1 MATKFVGEPLSSV
14 KWAPLS
20 NSVLDQAS
28 ICATGYIYIEIF
40 PKQLF
45 FLGDESMVLSDLLRI
60 LFDGYVDV
68 FFDEIPVECFKVEI
82 YLPHIFFREIVKS
95 THDVLLNL

>member
-1 MATKFVGEPLSSV
+1 MNFDAVSVVQSFWHPALVEKSVNFAKIRMVELFVSR
-14 KWAPLS
+14 
-20 NSVLDQAS
+20 
-28 ICATGYIYIEIF
+28 EIF

-45 FLGDESMVLSDLLRI
+45 FLGDESIVLPDLLRI

-68 FFDEIPVECFKVEI
+68 FFDEIPVECFEVEI

-95 THDVLLNL
+95 AHDVLLNL